1 MICARLGSNYFKFKP
16 KKTPHFLMLNLKK
29 VNCKQVFDI
38 LFIYM
43 DIDIAKWKYHAT
55 FVSK

>member
-1 MICARLGSNYFKFKP
+1 MFATYFKFKP
-16 KKTPHFLMLNLKK
+16 KKPPHFLMLNLKK

>member
-1 MICARLGSNYFKFKP
+1 
-16 KKTPHFLMLNLKK
+16 MLNLKK

-38 LFIYM
+38 RFIYM